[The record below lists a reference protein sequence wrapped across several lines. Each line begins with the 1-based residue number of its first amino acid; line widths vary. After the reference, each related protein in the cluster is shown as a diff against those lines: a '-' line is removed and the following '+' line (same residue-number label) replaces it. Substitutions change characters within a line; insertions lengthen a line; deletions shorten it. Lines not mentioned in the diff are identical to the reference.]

1 MSENRRFMLHF
12 SGFTHFYFCLTAHKL
27 KFGQTLKHFDMKP
40 IKFICVLFAVVLLGS
55 CQKEL
60 SETTN
65 DVNPQKQRSTTVEPL
80 VFSSVQD
87 FQNTLYQIS
96 NNIEQGVSPEL
107 KPGFISYAETIMSEE
122 ESQDLLYSEV
132 IGSVLNP
139 EGEVIIG
146 DYMMKLCK
154 FGTLYSFKENAEQ
167 LRTFSAASLADL
179 NIVKATS
186 FPIYDVDSE
195 EMNAMYEVV
204 GFGGMYFYDIYGLL
218 NPDDS
223 QLSVETKAGWSEP
236 ADVHFA
242 FSCQETGNFLET
254 DYTRPNASQQ
264 KNKFPG
270 GKVANDTKIYRR
282 SVAGYKESGV
292 KTKTM
297 KKKGLIWQKFDCNN
311 TSAITDLYIHE
322 LNWQAINH
330 DGWLDINTTSYSGRD
345 YVIATKVTTSVM
357 NINMSNEALINECND
372 AIKWAKSKGMDIS
385 NVDGVRHIYKYDTRQ
400 TFVRI
405 KDRIVSEYSDK
416 VNAFYNLEA
425 VGTLSNKKS
434 SLGNLVINN
443 MNYNV
448 HKVSMYGYSEYER
461 EKIGARVQ
469 YLR

>member
-40 IKFICVLFAVVLLGS
+40 IKFICVLFAVVILGS

-270 GKVANDTKIYRR
+270 GKVEKNESYVDLDDERVKIT
-282 SVAGYKESGV
+282 V
-292 KTKTM
+292 KLDKTM
-297 KKKGLIWQKFDCNN
+297 GAMPGHKVLVK
-311 TSAITDLYIHE
+311 IT
-322 LNWQAINH
+322 
-330 DGWLDINTTSYSGRD
+330 
-345 YVIATKVTTSVM
+345 
-357 NINMSNEALINECND
+357 
-372 AIKWAKSKGMDIS
+372 
-385 NVDGVRHIYKYDTRQ
+385 
-400 TFVRI
+400 
-405 KDRIVSEYSDK
+405 
-416 VNAFYNLEA
+416 
-425 VGTLSNKKS
+425 NKK
-434 SLGNLVINN
+434 LNLN
-443 MNYNV
+443 
-448 HKVSMYGYSEYER
+448 
-461 EKIGARVQ
+461 
-469 YLR
+469 